1 VEWRCVRCSLL
12 DRRNFLLTSCYI
24 LVVDTTGLDSF
35 AGAGR
40 DIDIVFEIEK
50 EIGDFYRGWDDEG
63 ALEEEEESSS
73 DADDDKRPSAT
84 STTLEPAAASATTG
98 DTSLVPFPR
107 LSPEAMPRS
116 ATIPVSMGASPSG
129 TDVMKKRR
137 GSLPNTDRAIDIS
150 ALASGLSPRKRRGSI
165 MEPSPLARLFV
176 RSPPPEPHLPRVL
189 GHRSA
194 MSASLG
200 QTGTQFLANPPIIAG
215 DHYRHKSLSG
225 MPNAPAPLQTIPSG
239 KRVSFSPVN
248 SRTVPDKDQI
258 ATASALEE
266 DLITREARPDIHA
279 MQDKLNSIEQQQK
292 QITKML
298 QRLLAT
304 SSSAAAE
311 GRRNSNLSIDDD

>member
-1 VEWRCVRCSLL
+1 
-12 DRRNFLLTSCYI
+12 
-24 LVVDTTGLDSF
+24 
-35 AGAGR
+35 
-40 DIDIVFEIEK
+40 
-50 EIGDFYRGWDDEG
+50 
-63 ALEEEEESSS
+63 
-73 DADDDKRPSAT
+73 
-84 STTLEPAAASATTG
+84 
-98 DTSLVPFPR
+98 
-107 LSPEAMPRS
+107 
-116 ATIPVSMGASPSG
+116 
-129 TDVMKKRR
+129 
-137 GSLPNTDRAIDIS
+137 
-150 ALASGLSPRKRRGSI
+150 

-225 MPNAPAPLQTIPSG
+225 MPSAPAPLQTIPSG

-248 SRTVPDKDQI
+248 SRTMPDKDQI

-266 DLITREARPDIHA
+266 DLITSEARPDIHA